1 VGTAYGLFAPLG
13 IHVTTPAARGAN
25 GGLGVFVSVLD
36 LGPYA
41 SYRRNESSVDAQPN
55 IGLKQLF
62 SPGVYGTWNISLGNR
77 NADWLYQ
84 SPFVLGA
91 GWSRTP
97 SLLQSSTTG
106 ETVDSTRWQLF
117 LAIDLT
123 LFPF

>member
-1 VGTAYGLFAPLG
+1 M
-13 IHVTTPAARGAN
+13 TTPASRGAN
-25 GGLGVFVSVLD
+25 GALGVYLSVLD

-41 SYRRNESSVDAQPN
+41 SYRKSESGVNSQPN
-55 IGLKQLF
+55 IGFKQLF
-62 SPGVYGTWNISLGNR
+62 SPGVYGTWNISVGKKTS
-77 NADWLYQ
+77 DWLYQ
-84 SPFVLGA
+84 SPFVLGV

-117 LAIDLT
+117 LAIDVT